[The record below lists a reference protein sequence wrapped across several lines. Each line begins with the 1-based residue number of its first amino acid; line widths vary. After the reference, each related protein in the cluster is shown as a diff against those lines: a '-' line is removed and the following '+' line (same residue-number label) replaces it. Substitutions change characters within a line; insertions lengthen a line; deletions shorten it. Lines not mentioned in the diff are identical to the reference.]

1 MSNLNQFRP
10 TDKKGIVVTP
20 KNSRECRAAETLTAG
35 DIVKIKDVAGPI
47 TTVEKV
53 TGNTDKVFGVVAY
66 DSARKETYA
75 AGEILNVAYDYSI
88 VKMEA
93 NATIAAGAEVAAVVD
108 GMKVAT
114 AASGNVA
121 FGQACIQAVV
131 GELVPVM
138 LHRAEVV

>member
-10 TDKKGIVVTP
+10 TDHKGIVVTP
-20 KNSRECRAAETLTAG
+20 KNSRECKAGEALTAG

-47 TTVEKV
+47 TTVVKV
-53 TGNTDKVFGVVAY
+53 AAATDKVFGVVAY
-66 DSARKETYA
+66 DSARKVDYA
-75 AGEILNVAYDYSI
+75 EGEILNVAYDYSI

-93 NATIAAGAEVAAVVD
+93 NATIAAGAEVAAVPN

-114 AASGNVA
+114 AASGNIA
-121 FGQACIQAVV
+121 FGQACIQAAA

-138 LHRAEVV
+138 LHRAETV